1 MSKYTAQ
8 DFRNSKF
15 AEHPDGRRAVRK
27 STPTAPWI
35 MEMRNGP
42 VHCARDGEMS
52 AGGWVP
58 VPDKPTI
65 TQSEFD
71 RAVRSSRTIVSGVSP
86 RLLIEVLGITV
97 VPDPEPTNAEKLEA
111 LYDQWLKSDA
121 PACRV
126 SFHQF
131 MDDAGVKAPGG
142 AE

>member
-27 STPTAPWI
+27 STPIAPWI

-42 VHCARDGEMS
+42 AHCARDGEMS

-86 RLLIEVLGITV
+86 RLLMEVLGITV
-97 VPDPEPTNAEKLEA
+97 VPDPEPTNAEKIIELMG
-111 LYDQWLKSDA
+111 KA
-121 PACRV
+121 PASLNRR
-126 SFHQF
+126 
-131 MDDAGVKAPGG
+131 DLAKWLDEAGVKAPGG
-142 AE
+142 DG